1 MSQQYTPRSNS
12 EEKAQPT
19 AEKSL
24 NNISWHLK
32 TLVEEIKKFN
42 ETMKSG
48 HKEPERPIF

>member
-1 MSQQYTPRSNS
+1 MSQQYTPRTNT
-12 EEKAQPT
+12 EERAAPT

-42 ETMKSG
+42 ETLKLG
-48 HKEPERPIF
+48 QKHPEEPMF